1 MSLFLLIPPDILSY
15 INILIVS
22 FITSIILFVP
32 IPYVPVLIATSFN
45 EKLDPNIIAL
55 ISTVGV
61 TAGRSIIF
69 LASYYGRKILK
80 DRTKEKMIP
89 LQRLL
94 KRYGW
99 IGAFL
104 SAITPFPPDDMIII
118 LLGIAKYNPLKFVI
132 ANFAGKLIANMAV
145 VWGAVLMG
153 KPLIEQIFAQSQSPL
168 MLIVISAIS
177 VASVVLVIYSLIKV
191 DWAKII
197 GKWFPWTLSDEHKDN
212 K

>member
-1 MSLFLLIPPDILSY
+1 MSLFLLIPTDILSY

-45 EKLDPNIIAL
+45 EKLDPNLIAL

-94 KRYGW
+94 MRYGW
-99 IGAFL
+99 IGAFI

-145 VWGAVLMG
+145 VWGAILMG

-168 MLIVISAIS
+168 LLIVISAIS
-177 VASVVLVIYSLIKV
+177 VASVVLIIYSLIKV

>member
-45 EKLDPNIIAL
+45 ERLDPNLIAL

-94 KRYGW
+94 MRYGW
-99 IGAFL
+99 IGAFI

-132 ANFAGKLIANMAV
+132 ANFGGKLIANMAV

-168 MLIVISAIS
+168 LLIVISAIS
-177 VASVVLVIYSLIKV
+177 VASVVLIIYSLIKV

>member
-1 MSLFLLIPPDILSY
+1 MLIPPEILSY
-15 INILIVS
+15 INILVVS

-45 EKLDPNIIAL
+45 EKLDPNLIAL

-94 KRYGW
+94 MKYGW
-99 IGAFL
+99 IGAFI

-177 VASVVLVIYSLIKV
+177 VASVVLVIYALIKV

-197 GKWFPWTLSDEHKDN
+197 GKWFPWTLNDERKDN

>member
-45 EKLDPNIIAL
+45 EKLDPNLIAL

-94 KRYGW
+94 MRYGW
-99 IGAFL
+99 IGAFI

-168 MLIVISAIS
+168 LLIVISVIS
-177 VASVVLVIYSLIKV
+177 VASVVLIIYSLIKV

-197 GKWFPWTLSDEHKDN
+197 GKWFPWTLSDDHKDN

>member
-45 EKLDPNIIAL
+45 EKLDPNLIAL

-94 KRYGW
+94 MRYGW
-99 IGAFL
+99 IGAFI

-118 LLGIAKYNPLKFVI
+118 PLGIAKYNPLKFVI

-168 MLIVISAIS
+168 LLIVISAIS
-177 VASVVLVIYSLIKV
+177 VASVVLIIYLLIKV

>member
-45 EKLDPNIIAL
+45 EKLDPNLIAL

-94 KRYGW
+94 MRYGW
-99 IGAFL
+99 IGAFI
-104 SAITPFPPDDMIII
+104 SAITPFPPDDIIII

-168 MLIVISAIS
+168 LLIVISAVS
-177 VASVVLVIYSLIKV
+177 VASVVLIIYSLVKV

>member
-1 MSLFLLIPPDILSY
+1 MLIPPEILSY
-15 INILIVS
+15 INILVVS

-45 EKLDPNIIAL
+45 EKLDPNLIAL

-94 KRYGW
+94 MKYGW
-99 IGAFL
+99 IGAFI

-197 GKWFPWTLSDEHKDN
+197 GKWFPWTLSDEQKDN

>member
-22 FITSIILFVP
+22 FITSIILFIP

-45 EKLDPNIIAL
+45 EKLDPNLIAL

-94 KRYGW
+94 MRYGW
-99 IGAFL
+99 IGAFI

-145 VWGAVLMG
+145 VWGAILMG

-168 MLIVISAIS
+168 LLIVISAIS
-177 VASVVLVIYSLIKV
+177 VASVVLIIYSLIKV

>member
-45 EKLDPNIIAL
+45 EKLDPNLIAL

-61 TAGRSIIF
+61 TAGRTIIF

-80 DRTKEKMIP
+80 DGTKEKMIP

-94 KRYGW
+94 MRYGW
-99 IGAFL
+99 IGAFI

-168 MLIVISAIS
+168 LLVVISIIS
-177 VASVVLVIYSLIKV
+177 VASVVLIIYSLIKV

-197 GKWFPWTLSDEHKDN
+197 GKWFPWTLSDEHNDN

>member
-45 EKLDPNIIAL
+45 EKLDPNLIAL

-94 KRYGW
+94 MRYGW
-99 IGAFL
+99 IGAFI

-168 MLIVISAIS
+168 LLIVISVIS
-177 VASVVLVIYSLIKV
+177 VASVVLIIYSLIKV

>member
-45 EKLDPNIIAL
+45 EKLDPNLIAL

-94 KRYGW
+94 MRYGW
-99 IGAFL
+99 IGAFI

-197 GKWFPWTLSDEHKDN
+197 GKWFPWTLSDEHKDS

>member
-45 EKLDPNIIAL
+45 EKLDPNLIAL

-94 KRYGW
+94 MRYGW
-99 IGAFL
+99 IGAFI

-168 MLIVISAIS
+168 LLIVISAIS
-177 VASVVLVIYSLIKV
+177 VASVVLIIYSLIKV

>member
-45 EKLDPNIIAL
+45 EKLDPNLIAL

-94 KRYGW
+94 MRYGW
-99 IGAFL
+99 IGAFI

-132 ANFAGKLIANMAV
+132 ANFSGKLIANMVV
-145 VWGAVLMG
+145 VWGSVLMG

-168 MLIVISAIS
+168 LLIVISAIS
-177 VASVVLVIYSLIKV
+177 VASVVLIIYSLIKV

-197 GKWFPWTLSDEHKDN
+197 GKWLPWTLSDEHKDN

>member
-1 MSLFLLIPPDILSY
+1 MLIPPDILSY
-15 INILIVS
+15 VNILIVS

-32 IPYVPVLIATSFN
+32 IPYVPVLIATSFDEN
-45 EKLDPNIIAL
+45 LDPNLIAL

-69 LASYYGRKILK
+69 LASYYGRKILR

-94 KRYGW
+94 KKYGW
-99 IGAFL
+99 IGAFI

-177 VASVVLVIYSLIKV
+177 VASVVLIIYLLIKV

>member
-1 MSLFLLIPPDILSY
+1 MSLFLLIPPEILSY
-15 INILIVS
+15 INILVVS

-45 EKLDPNIIAL
+45 EKLDPNLIAL

-94 KRYGW
+94 MRYGW
-99 IGAFL
+99 IGAFI

-118 LLGIAKYNPLKFVI
+118 LLGIAKYNPLKFVV

-177 VASVVLVIYSLIKV
+177 VASVVLIIYLLIKV

>member
-1 MSLFLLIPPDILSY
+1 MSVFLLISPDILAY
-15 INILIVS
+15 INILIIS
-22 FITSIILFVP
+22 FITSIILFIP

-45 EKLDPNIIAL
+45 EKLDPNLIAL
-55 ISTVGV
+55 ISTIGV
-61 TAGRSIIF
+61 TSGRSIIF
-69 LASYYGRKILK
+69 LASYYGRKMLK

-94 KRYGW
+94 MRFGW
-99 IGAFL
+99 IGAFV

-118 LLGIAKYNPLKFVI
+118 LLGIAKYNPLKFVV

-145 VWGAVLMG
+145 VWGAILMG

-168 MLIVISAIS
+168 SLVVISIAS
-177 VASVVLVIYSLIKV
+177 VASVVLIIYSLIKV

-197 GKWFPWTLSDEHKDN
+197 GKWFPWTLDDDYKDN

>member
-45 EKLDPNIIAL
+45 ERLDPNLIAL

-94 KRYGW
+94 MRYGW
-99 IGAFL
+99 IGAFI

-168 MLIVISAIS
+168 LLIVISVIS
-177 VASVVLVIYSLIKV
+177 VASVVLIIYSLIKV

>member
-15 INILIVS
+15 VNILIVS

-45 EKLDPNIIAL
+45 EKLDPNLIAL

-94 KRYGW
+94 MRYGW
-99 IGAFL
+99 IGAFI

-168 MLIVISAIS
+168 LLIVISAIS
-177 VASVVLVIYSLIKV
+177 VASVVLIIYLLIKV

>member
-45 EKLDPNIIAL
+45 ERLDPNLIAL

-94 KRYGW
+94 MRYGW
-99 IGAFL
+99 IGAFI

-168 MLIVISAIS
+168 LLIVISAIS
-177 VASVVLVIYSLIKV
+177 VASVVLIIYLLIKV

>member
-45 EKLDPNIIAL
+45 EKPDPNLIAL

-69 LASYYGRKILK
+69 LVSYYGRKILK

-94 KRYGW
+94 TRYGW
-99 IGAFL
+99 IGAFI

-145 VWGAVLMG
+145 GWGAVLMG
-153 KPLIEQIFAQSQSPL
+153 KPLLEQIFAQSQSPL
-168 MLIVISAIS
+168 LLIVISAIT
-177 VASVVLVIYSLIKV
+177 VASVVLIIYSLVKV

-197 GKWFPWTLSDEHKDN
+197 GKWFPWTLSDEHKDD

>member
-22 FITSIILFVP
+22 FVTSIILFVP
-32 IPYVPVLIATSFN
+32 IPYVPILIATSFN
-45 EKLDPNIIAL
+45 ERLDPNLIAL

-61 TAGRSIIF
+61 TSGRSIIF

-80 DRTKEKMIP
+80 DGTKEKMIP

-94 KRYGW
+94 MRYGW
-99 IGAFL
+99 VGAFI

-168 MLIVISAIS
+168 LLIVISVIS
-177 VASVVLVIYSLIKV
+177 VASVVLIIYSLIKV

-197 GKWFPWTLSDEHKDN
+197 GKWFPWTLSYEHKDN

>member
-45 EKLDPNIIAL
+45 ERLDPNLIAL

-94 KRYGW
+94 MRYGW
-99 IGAFL
+99 IGAFI

-168 MLIVISAIS
+168 LLIVISAIS
-177 VASVVLVIYSLIKV
+177 VASVVLIIYSLIKV

>member
-1 MSLFLLIPPDILSY
+1 MLIPPDILSY
-15 INILIVS
+15 VNILIVS

-45 EKLDPNIIAL
+45 EKLDPNLIAL

-94 KRYGW
+94 MRYGW

-168 MLIVISAIS
+168 LLIVISAIS

-197 GKWFPWTLSDEHKDN
+197 GKWFPWTLSDEHKDS

>member
-15 INILIVS
+15 VNILIVS

-45 EKLDPNIIAL
+45 EKLDPNLIAL

-94 KRYGW
+94 MRYGW
-99 IGAFL
+99 IGAFI

-168 MLIVISAIS
+168 LLIVISAIS
-177 VASVVLVIYSLIKV
+177 VASVVLIIYSLIKV